1 MTDLGDLR
9 HDGFLDGRLQLWQP
23 ARGYRSGADA
33 VLLAAACP
41 ARPGDRV
48 LELGCGAGVASLCL
62 AWRVPGIVAAGLELQ
77 PGYAALAR
85 RNAAE
90 NRLELE
96 VVEGDIAAMPAVLRA
111 RSFDAVI
118 ANPPYFRDA
127 TPPPEAG
134 RGLARHESL
143 PLAAWLDAGLR
154 RLRPG
159 GSLTVIQRAER
170 LDEILAA
177 LAGRA
182 GAIRVLPV
190 AGRPERE
197 ASRVIVTAGKGAR
210 APLRLL
216 APLVM
221 HDGAAHAT
229 DGSDDSAEAVAILRE
244 GRPIRHGRN
253 ERA

>member
-1 MTDLGDLR
+1 MTEPGDLR
-9 HDGFLDGRLQLWQP
+9 RDGFLDGRLQLWQP

-41 ARPGDRV
+41 ARPGETV

-62 AWRVPGIVAAGLELQ
+62 AWRIPGIAVTGLELQ

-85 RNAAE
+85 RNAGE
-90 NRLELE
+90 NGLNLE
-96 VVEGDIAAMPAVLRA
+96 VVEGDIAAMPAPLRA

-118 ANPPYFRDA
+118 ANPPYFHGT
-127 TPPPEAG
+127 TPSPDAG
-134 RGLARHESL
+134 RGMARHESL

-159 GSLTVIQRAER
+159 GSLTVIQPAAR
-170 LDEILAA
+170 LGEILAT
-177 LAGRA
+177 LARRA
-182 GAIRVLPV
+182 GAIRVLPI
-190 AGRPERE
+190 AARQGRE
-197 ASRVIVTAGKGAR
+197 ATRVIVTARKDAR

-221 HDGAAHAT
+221 HDGPAHAG
-229 DGSDDSAEAVAILRE
+229 DGRDASARAVAILR
-244 GRPIRHGRN
+244 GGLPILFESD

>member
-1 MTDLGDLR
+1 MGDLGQLR
-9 HDGFLDGRLQLWQP
+9 CDGFLGGTLRLWQP

-41 ARPGDRV
+41 AQAGDTV
-48 LELGCGAGVASLCL
+48 LELGCGAGVAALCL
-62 AWRVPGIVAAGLELQ
+62 AARVPGIRATGLEVQ

-90 NRLELE
+90 NALMLE
-96 VVEGDIAAMPAVLRA
+96 VVEADLTALPAGLRA

-118 ANPPYFRDA
+118 TNPPWFRGA
-127 TPPPEAG
+127 TLSPDAG
-134 RGLARHESL
+134 RGLARHEAL
-143 PLAAWLDAGLR
+143 PLALWLDAGLR

-170 LDEILAA
+170 LGEILAA
-177 LAGRA
+177 LAPRA
-182 GAIRVLPV
+182 GAVRVLPV
-190 AGRPERE
+190 AARAGHE
-197 ASRVIVTAGKGAR
+197 AGRVIVTATKGAR

-221 HDGAAHAT
+221 HDGDTHAT
-229 DGSDDSAEAVAILRE
+229 DGDDHSAQATAILRNAS
-244 GRPIRHGRN
+244 PIRY
-253 ERA
+253 E

>member
-1 MTDLGDLR
+1 MTDSGDLR
-9 HDGFLDGRLQLWQP
+9 RDGFLDGRLQLWQP

-41 ARPGDRV
+41 ARPGDAV
-48 LELGCGAGVASLCL
+48 LELGCGVGVASLCL
-62 AWRVPGIVAAGLELQ
+62 AWRVPGIAACGLEVQ
-77 PGYAALAR
+77 AAHAALAR
-85 RNAAE
+85 RNAAG
-90 NRLELE
+90 NGLSLE
-96 VVEGDIAAMPAVLRA
+96 VVEGDIGAMPAALRA

-127 TPPPEAG
+127 TPSPDPG
-134 RGLARHESL
+134 RGTARHESL

-159 GSLTVIQRAER
+159 GSLTVIQRAGR
-170 LDEILAA
+170 LAEVLAA
-177 LAGRA
+177 LAPRA

-190 AGRPERE
+190 AGRQGRD
-197 ASRVIVTAGKGAR
+197 ATRVIVCAVKGAH

-221 HDGAAHAT
+221 HEGPSHAT
-229 DGSDDSAEAVAILRE
+229 DGTDDSAQAVAILRN
-244 GRPIRHGRN
+244 GLPIRYEGD
-253 ERA
+253 EKA